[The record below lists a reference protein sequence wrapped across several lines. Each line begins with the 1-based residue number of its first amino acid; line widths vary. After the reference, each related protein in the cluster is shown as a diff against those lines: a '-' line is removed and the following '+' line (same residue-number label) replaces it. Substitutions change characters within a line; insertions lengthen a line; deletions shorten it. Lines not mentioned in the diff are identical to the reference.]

1 MLSNSART
9 DIILLASSFNPIP
22 PRSMPLICLSLPV
35 SMFMVS
41 AVPPPSCRNNA
52 YSSRSFFTDS
62 LAVACS
68 CVSPNS
74 AAFSSSSAFFAAFH
88 SASLSSAIIGDVL
101 AAERYASPKRLTSAA
116 ISLTTAF
123 CAIIF
128 SVKSLTP
135 CDAANIFCLKSVSI
149 AADASAIL
157 PVTVPNSLEVCCNL
171 LFSLLKDV
179 GS

>member
-1 MLSNSART
+1 MLSNSALT
-9 DIILLASSFNPIP
+9 DTILPASSFSPIP
-22 PRSMPLICLSLPV
+22 PRSIPLICLSLPV

-52 YSSRSFFTDS
+52 YSSRSFFTDN

-68 CVSPNS
+68 CVNEKS
-74 AAFSSSSAFFAAFH
+74 AARCSSSTDFAPLTCERSPSALSLLLLFA
-88 SASLSSAIIGDVL
+88 S
-101 AAERYASPKRLTSAA
+101 RYASDSLRTSSCAA
-116 ISLTTAF
+116 RTAAF

-135 CDAANIFCLKSVSI
+135 CEAANIFCLKSVSI
-149 AADASAIL
+149 AAEASAIL